1 MTAIGQAFD
10 RVDGAIKTTGAAKF
24 SADQTYPGLAH
35 AALTH
40 ASTARGRITEID
52 TTDAT
57 RVPGVLAVITHHN
70 APKMKMPSVG
80 LMPPVFGTTVVCL
93 NTDEVHWDGQPVA
106 VVVAETQEAAR
117 AAAARVRVSCSPL
130 PSAVDFST
138 AEAKPQKNSMLQA
151 GSARKGDA
159 LAALESAP
167 VAVDREFT
175 TPPHNHNAIEP
186 HTTTAVWDGDR
197 LTVHEPTQNIGG
209 VRRTLSAAF
218 GVPIDKIRVVS
229 EHVGGG
235 FGGKGLVWPGTILAV
250 LAARVTGRPVRL
262 VLTRE
267 GVYRTVGGRTPSVQR
282 VAIGAD
288 REGRMTSLV
297 HTSVTRVGRTG
308 GGPEGVTIQSS
319 HLYDA
324 RNILLRQNIAEVD
337 LLANTFMRA
346 PGEAIGTFA
355 LESTVDEL
363 AHELHM
369 DPIDLRMRNEPT
381 RDPIGD
387 KPFTRRN
394 LRAAY
399 ELGAKEF
406 GWEQRTPQPRSMRDG
421 QWLIGWGVATAFHP
435 PVHLVANASLRFST
449 DGTALLRCGFHEM
462 GMGAATA
469 QAQITADAL
478 GIPFEAVRVEHGDSS
493 LPAGPMAGG
502 SNQTGSVA
510 AAVHTLAPKL
520 RRALG
525 GEISVEALARKRKPY
540 VEVSIG
546 ADSPLGR
553 ATGQARLMSKFLR
566 DRRKGVR
573 AVTGAQFCEVRVD
586 ADTGEIRVSR
596 WVGAFDCGTVIN
608 PKTAASQLRGGIV
621 LGIGA
626 ALSEETLVDPRT
638 GRIMNPSLAEYHL
651 PVHADVPEIDVHWLD
666 EPDPTMPAGLLGVGE
681 VGVTG
686 AAAAVANAVF
696 HATGKRVRDLPI
708 TLDKVV

>member
-1 MTAIGQAFD
+1 MTAIGKPFD
-10 RVDGAIKTTGAAKF
+10 RVDGVIKTTGAAKF
-24 SADQTYPGLAH
+24 SGDQLHPGLAH

-40 ASTARGRITEID
+40 ASIARGRIVEIN

-57 RVPGVLAVITHHN
+57 KVPGVLAVITHRN
-70 APKMKMPSVG
+70 APKMKLPTARLGPVVTGSSVS
-80 LMPPVFGTTVVCL
+80 CL

-106 VVVAETQEAAR
+106 LVVADTQEAAR
-117 AAAARVRVSCSPL
+117 AATARVHVTYEPL
-130 PSAVDFST
+130 PSTVEFRAADT
-138 AEAKPQKNSMLQA
+138 KPQKNSMLQH
-151 GSARKGDA
+151 GSASKGDA
-159 LAALESAP
+159 VAALGSAP
-167 VAVDREFT
+167 VSVDREYS
-175 TPPHNHNAIEP
+175 TPPQNHNAIEP
-186 HTTTAVWDGDR
+186 HTTTALWDGDR
-197 LTVHEPTQNIGG
+197 LTVHDSTQNIDG
-209 VRRTLSAAF
+209 VRRTLSSAF
-218 GVPIDKIRVVS
+218 GVPLDNIRVVA

-235 FGGKGLVWPGTILAV
+235 FGGKFQVWPGTLLAV

-262 VLTRE
+262 MLSRE

-288 REGRMTSLV
+288 RDGRMTSLI
-297 HTSVTRVGRTG
+297 HTSATRLGRTG
-308 GGPEGVTIQSS
+308 GSPEGVTIQSS

-324 RNILLRQNIAEVD
+324 QNILLQQNIVELD
-337 LLANTFMRA
+337 LLANTAMRA

-355 LESTVDEL
+355 LESAVDEL
-363 AHELHM
+363 AHELGM
-369 DPIDLRMRNEPT
+369 DPIELRMRNEPT

-387 KPFTRRN
+387 KPFSRRN

-421 QWLIGWGVATAFHP
+421 RWLVGWGVATAFHP
-435 PVHLVANASLRFST
+435 PAHLVANATLRFSA

-462 GMGAATA
+462 GMGSATA

-478 GIPFEAVRVEHGDSS
+478 GIPFEAVRVEYGDSR
-493 LPAGPMAGG
+493 LPVGPMAGG
-502 SNQTGSVA
+502 SNQTATVASAVQA
-510 AAVHTLAPKL
+510 AAAKL

-525 GEISVEALARKRKPY
+525 GEVSVAALARKGKPH
-540 VEVSIG
+540 VEVSVG
-546 ADSPLGR
+546 FGR
-553 ATGQARLMSKFLR
+553 AANQVRLVSKFLR
-566 DRRKGVR
+566 DRRNWVR
-573 AVTGAQFCEVRVD
+573 ATTGAQFCEVRVD

-621 LGIGA
+621 LGIGT

-638 GRIMNPSLAEYHL
+638 GRIMNPSLTEYHV
-651 PVHADVPEIDVHWLD
+651 PVHADVPQIDVHCLN
-666 EPDPTMPAGLLGVGE
+666 EPDPTMPAGVLGVGE